1 MGGIVMSER
10 RSFYGTLP
18 KSGTMLTTA
27 EYLQTAES
35 VRVRELY
42 YGTLRV
48 EDSPTP
54 MHQSLLLR
62 LAVLLDDHAQR
73 YKIGT
78 VWIAPLDVIL
88 DAQRAVVLQPDLF
101 FVSNAR
107 KDIVAD
113 HVWGAPDM
121 VLEVLSPHPRIGKLD
136 DRVDT
141 FARYGVRECWVVH
154 QLLKEIEIID
164 LQIPGTRATKRF
176 GRSDALRS
184 SVLPFFNVTAGAL
197 ANWV

>member
-1 MGGIVMSER
+1 MSER

-18 KSGTMLTTA
+18 ESGTSLTTA

-35 VRVRELY
+35 VRVQELFH
-42 YGTLRV
+42 GVLRV
-48 EDSPTP
+48 AESPTP

-62 LAVLLDDHAQR
+62 LATLLDDHVTR
-73 YKIGT
+73 SRLGT
-78 VWIAPLDVIL
+78 IWIAPLDVIL
-88 DAQRAVVLQPDLF
+88 DTRHAVVLQPDLF

-107 KDIVAD
+107 RDIVAD

-136 DRVDT
+136 ERIDT

-154 QLLKEIEIID
+154 QLLHEIEIIG
-164 LQIPGTRATKRF
+164 LHIPGERVVKRF
-176 GRSDALRS
+176 GKDD
-184 SVLPFFNVTAGAL
+184 VLQSNVFPFLTVTAGAL
-197 ANWV
+197 ANWA